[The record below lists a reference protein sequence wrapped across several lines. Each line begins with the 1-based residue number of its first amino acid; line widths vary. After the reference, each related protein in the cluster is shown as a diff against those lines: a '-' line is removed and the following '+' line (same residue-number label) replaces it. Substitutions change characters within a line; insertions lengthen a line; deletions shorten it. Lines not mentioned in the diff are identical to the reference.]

1 MTIVLTPEQEVEQ
14 EHYWINRLLEHGL
27 ECCHIRK
34 YDLDEKGMRDYIDKI
49 SPCYR
54 KQLVLHS
61 HFHLAGEYGMTRVH
75 FSEKARIDECHL
87 IFQDN
92 YLCSTSVH
100 TMTDFNALGPEWSYA
115 FLSPVYPS
123 ISKPGYGKGRGMLC
137 EFPAKQNSQVKLI
150 ALGGVDVLNYSAVYR
165 AGADGIALMG
175 AVWQNDNPLNV
186 FKQCRQRDQ

>member
-87 IFQDN
+87 TFQDD

-123 ISKPGYGKGRGMLC
+123 ISKPGYGEGRGMLC

-150 ALGGVDVLNYSAVYR
+150 ALGGVDVLNYSAAYR

-186 FKQCRQRDQ
+186 FKQCRQRDR